1 MAFVSPSS
9 FFLLQMY
16 GNDQLLGKTL
26 DKHFLGIEYE
36 RVRPS
41 VDFYCGLRPVSL
53 LERFAPLFVL
63 ETINTKKEYVGK
75 SNI

>member
-1 MAFVSPSS
+1 MK
-9 FFLLQMY
+9 
-16 GNDQLLGKTL
+16 GL
-26 DKHFLGIEYE
+26 DPLSIFIAA
-36 RVRPS
+36 S
-41 VDFYCGLRPVSL
+41 VSL